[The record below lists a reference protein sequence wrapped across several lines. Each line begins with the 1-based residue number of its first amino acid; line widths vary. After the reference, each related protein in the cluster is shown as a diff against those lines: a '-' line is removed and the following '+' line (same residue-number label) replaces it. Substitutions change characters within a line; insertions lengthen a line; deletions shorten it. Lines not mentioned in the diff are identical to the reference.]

1 MKIGYGINRRV
12 SDFAKAGLDLD
23 GFQEPRVWID
33 TDIVARPAFS
43 EMLMGLESGDVVVV
57 LALSDLGK
65 GGFGQSAGLR
75 MVEANGG
82 TVEVVDSATPPPAPR
97 KPGPKPRWPE
107 IDAQTIKDGAAMWFN
122 PDIYAPGA
130 ALKVF
135 HDAGFG
141 WVTRNHLN
149 SNLGPRNGPKSKES
163 SDAD

>member
-1 MKIGYGINRRV
+1 MRIGYGINRRV

-33 TDIVARPAFS
+33 TDTVARPAFS
-43 EMLMGLESGDVVVV
+43 ELLMGLRPGDVVVV

-82 TVEVVDSATPPPAPR
+82 TVEVVDSATQTPAPR

-107 IDAQTIKDGAAMWFN
+107 IPAEVVAAGSAKWHN

-135 HDAGFG
+135 HDAGFD

-149 SNLGPRNGPKSKES
+149 SNLGTRNAPKPREGE
-163 SDAD
+163 